1 MLATDMRSRQ
11 LQMLPQKIR
20 QIETW
25 QHLRID
31 ALAVDLQRN

>member
-11 LQMLPQKIR
+11 LQMLPQKVR
-20 QIETW
+20 QIETR

-31 ALAVDLQRN
+31 TLAVDIERD